1 MIERCEP
8 LTNIF
13 DCIHHFWEHPRTQ
26 KILAVLI
33 LLTYLL
39 ALAGI
44 EANREGLLPE
54 WMARLTPTSHF
65 QAIQLAFTL
74 ILGMELMELILSISG
89 SLSKSLGKQFEVMAL
104 ILLRDAF
111 KQLSH
116 LPEPVSITDP
126 QPLLLIASSGAG
138 ALIIFICLGFYHR
151 LRAHQNYISDPLEQ
165 MRYVMS
171 KKLMALGLV
180 LLFAGIALRD
190 AVIFFHSGEDSAF
203 FETIYTVLI
212 FADIAL
218 VLISQRFMP
227 SFHAVFR
234 NSAFVIGTLL
244 MRLSLSTPWPW
255 NFAASIFA
263 GLQP

>member
-180 LLFAGIALRD
+180 LLFAGIAC
-190 AVIFFHSGEDSAF
+190 A
-203 FETIYTVLI
+203 
-212 FADIAL
+212 
-218 VLISQRFMP
+218 MP
-227 SFHAVFR
+227 SSLPLR
-234 NSAFVIGTLL
+234 RRQ
-244 MRLSLSTPWPW
+244 RL
-255 NFAASIFA
+255 F
-263 GLQP
+263 

>member
-74 ILGMELMELILSISG
+74 ILGM
-89 SLSKSLGKQFEVMAL
+89 
-104 ILLRDAF
+104 
-111 KQLSH
+111 
-116 LPEPVSITDP
+116 
-126 QPLLLIASSGAG
+126 
-138 ALIIFICLGFYHR
+138 
-151 LRAHQNYISDPLEQ
+151 
-165 MRYVMS
+165 
-171 KKLMALGLV
+171 
-180 LLFAGIALRD
+180 
-190 AVIFFHSGEDSAF
+190 
-203 FETIYTVLI
+203 
-212 FADIAL
+212 
-218 VLISQRFMP
+218 
-227 SFHAVFR
+227 
-234 NSAFVIGTLL
+234 
-244 MRLSLSTPWPW
+244 
-255 NFAASIFA
+255 
-263 GLQP
+263 

>member
-111 KQLSH
+111 KQLSARTRQYYGPAAASAYRVIGRGRADHLH
-116 LPEPVSITDP
+116 LPR
-126 QPLLLIASSGAG
+126 LLSQAACPSELYQRSSGTDALCHEQKTHGAG
-138 ALIIFICLGFYHR
+138 SGA
-151 LRAHQNYISDPLEQ
+151 
-165 MRYVMS
+165 
-171 KKLMALGLV
+171 
-180 LLFAGIALRD
+180 ALRGHCP
-190 AVIFFHSGEDSAF
+190 ARCRH
-203 FETIYTVLI
+203 L
-212 FADIAL
+212 L
-218 VLISQRFMP
+218 PLRRRQRLF
-227 SFHAVFR
+227 
-234 NSAFVIGTLL
+234 
-244 MRLSLSTPWPW
+244 
-255 NFAASIFA
+255 
-263 GLQP
+263 